1 MRILLLKFIPK
12 IGNQGDV
19 VDVSSGYAKNALF
32 PKKLAVL
39 ATPAVIQEWEHK
51 KEKQKKEKEERV
63 TIIKKIIPELQKH
76 LFEFK
81 VKTGDGGAVFTS
93 IHQDDIQKAIA
104 EFLSSQSKLLGIED
118 VHIEIKPIKE
128 LGEHKIQTRIGRE
141 DYMQKVDIRIQV
153 G

>member
-1 MRILLLKFIPK
+1 MKILLLKFIPK

-141 DYMQKVDIRIQV
+141 DYMQKVDIKIQV
-153 G
+153 R